1 MSTNIT
7 YYRPGE
13 GDCVKVYEYD
23 EMFYVSL
30 DINRQPMVYESY
42 ATDEAA
48 VKRAFEVAAKYHRPV
63 RRYSIH

>member
-7 YYRPGE
+7 YYRAGE
-13 GDCVKVYEYD
+13 RDCVKVYEYD

-30 DINRQPMVYESY
+30 DINRQPMVCESY

-48 VKRAFEVAAKYHRPV
+48 VKRAFEVAAKYRRPV
-63 RRYSIH
+63 RRYFLH